1 MDGVAVTRES
11 GQMYDQSSSVG
22 ESDADRASEEEDDV
36 DDENDDAVEDLP
48 VEDAAKIPRLGQTTK
63 QMSKQVGGIA
73 SHKSPVLALDRYILK
88 PLKLEDGDAMDGGT
102 TATAANVHGESMKGE
117 DYTKKF
123 RGVREVAFYEAM
135 QFASSLPSDLDSRH
149 LAEVPNVRERGN
161 LDGRD
166 RGGVLDGR
174 AALYLLSLSETGS
187 TATSWPIRSCRH
199 PCAGHHRRGRGPST
213 ALAKIDSMM
222 SYLGRC
228 FDAAA
233 LVAAYYVEDPV
244 VSSGVRSYERA
255 WRALIGE
262 MGALR
267 RLHSFT
273 SPYYG
278 VVDSEGLWRD
288 GSAPPSTPP
297 PRRSM
302 QMPHLL
308 LQNLTTPFRQPNII
322 DIKMGTRTFEP
333 TAPLSKQISEAAKY
347 PQQNEFG
354 FRIVGMCVHLQSSDG
369 SKYKYWD
376 KSFGVSLNT
385 KEDLTRALTT
395 FFQCE
400 EETRG
405 GGRICHVLSCL
416 VEQLTQIKDWFETGN
431 SSLAFYASS
440 ILIAYEGF
448 RHIDVA
454 CQTSNEPVMKII
466 DFAHVC
472 RQAGVDDGY
481 LKGVR
486 TLLKILNEIKSNQ
499 LSNRSD

>member
-1 MDGVAVTRES
+1 
-11 GQMYDQSSSVG
+11 MYDQSSSVG
-22 ESDADRASEEEDDV
+22 ESDADRASEDYV
-36 DDENDDAVEDLP
+36 DDENDEAVEDLP
-48 VEDAAKIPRLGQTTK
+48 AEDAAKIPRLGQTTK

-88 PLKLEDGDAMDGGT
+88 PLKLDGDARDGGT

-149 LAEVPNVRERGN
+149 LAEVPNVRNGGS

-174 AALYLLSLSETGS
+174 AALYLLSLSEAGS
-187 TATSWPIRSCRH
+187 TTATGWPIRSCRH
-199 PCAGHHRRGRGPST
+199 PCAGHHRRVRGPST

-222 SYLGRC
+222 SYLRRC
-228 FDAAA
+228 FDAAS

-244 VSSGVRSYERA
+244 VASGVRSYERA

-262 MGALR
+262 MCALR

-278 VVDSEGLWRD
+278 VVDSEGLGRD
-288 GSAPPSTPP
+288 RSAPPR
-297 PRRSM
+297 RRSM

-347 PQQNEFG
+347 PQQDEFG
-354 FRIVGMCVHLQSSDG
+354 FRIVGMCVHLPSSDG

-376 KSFGVSLNT
+376 KSFGVSLKT

-440 ILIAYEGF
+440 ILIAYEGN
-448 RHIDVA
+448 RHIDIA
-454 CQTSNEPVMKII
+454 FQTSNEPVMKII

-472 RQAGVDDGY
+472 RQTGPDEGY
-481 LKGVR
+481 LKGVC
-486 TLLKILNEIKSNQ
+486 TLLEILNEIKSNQ